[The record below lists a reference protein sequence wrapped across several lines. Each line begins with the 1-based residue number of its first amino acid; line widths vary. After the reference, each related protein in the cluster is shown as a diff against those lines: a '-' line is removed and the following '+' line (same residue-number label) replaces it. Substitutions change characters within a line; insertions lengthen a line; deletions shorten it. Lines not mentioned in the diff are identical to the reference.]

1 MRSTKYSP
9 TPAFTSELVPLPG
22 TKYLDFQ
29 IIISC
34 PCEMGIYKRK
44 FEDQEKRKRQE
55 KKKINFKIRIIPE
68 TNSKKGESP
77 EFWS

>member
-34 PCEMGIYKRK
+34 ACEVGIYKRK
-44 FEDQEKRKRQE
+44 FEDQEKRKIQE
-55 KKKINFKIRIIPE
+55 KKKIKHDLDQEKNRNHDHVIHH
-68 TNSKKGESP
+68 KK
-77 EFWS
+77 